1 VAVRPAR
8 LPAIEAELADWSV
21 YADQL
26 QQEGDPL
33 GEMIAFDLAL
43 PARPTEEAIA
53 DYQQRFKKRC
63 WTHRQTV
70 EVVWALGYARSL
82 GFRRD
87 RTSMSSTIDDG
98 TLANARDFLRSEAGG
113 VLEELVLIF
122 SGSSRPMER
131 MLAALPA
138 TCTHVLA
145 FDRWRN
151 EHQLVEMITALPRHV
166 THVSLSSVPRLSPEA
181 ARILVDD
188 RFEQVTIR
196 RADRAPLETALDSTE
211 RVRVK
216 LAAVA
221 GRLEHPRCVWAGGA
235 DAGLVDIAARRASVV
250 HNNTDTFAT
259 QRRFGL
265 IPIRAQ
271 LERSLAVPDD
281 ILMGQFDVRIVRRG
295 PQFTMWSERALHVD
309 GVRVEP
315 RTVAAVQDGARIKG
329 EGIDA
334 IFLTHDLD
342 QRYRELVQY

>member
-8 LPAIEAELADWSV
+8 LPTTEAELADWSV

-33 GEMIAFDLAL
+33 GELIALDLAL
-43 PARPTEEAIA
+43 PARPSTEALA
-53 DYQQRFKKRC
+53 DFQQRLKKRC

-70 EVVWALGYARSL
+70 EVTWTLGYARSL

-87 RTSMSSTIDDG
+87 PTKMSPTIDDG
-98 TLANARDFLRSEAGG
+98 TLANARDFLRSEAAGL
-113 VLEELVLIF
+113 LEELVLIF

-138 TCTHVLA
+138 TCTHVKV

-151 EHQLVEMITALPRHV
+151 EHQLVEMITALPRQV
-166 THVSLSSVPRLSPEA
+166 TYLSLSSVPTLSPEA
-181 ARILVDD
+181 ARTLIDD

-196 RADRAPLETALDSTE
+196 RADPVPLETALHSTE
-211 RVRVK
+211 RVRVE
-216 LAAVA
+216 LGVVT

-250 HNNTDTFAT
+250 PNPFAT

-265 IPIRAQ
+265 IPIRTQ
-271 LERSLAVPDD
+271 LE
-281 ILMGQFDVRIVRRG
+281 
-295 PQFTMWSERALHVD
+295 
-309 GVRVEP
+309 
-315 RTVAAVQDGARIKG
+315 
-329 EGIDA
+329 
-334 IFLTHDLD
+334 
-342 QRYRELVQY
+342 RYRELVQD